1 MALRNVAVSFWWMT
15 AILKKQS
22 ILMSL
27 YTPDDRSAILKPS
40 ESTAIVFILDNEGKK
55 NSSILFS
62 GLFFVVVKLHWLV
75 LKDQVM

>member
-1 MALRNVAVSFWWMT
+1 MDDCNFEETEYFNVTLHS
-15 AILKKQS
+15 
-22 ILMSL
+22 
-27 YTPDDRSAILKPS
+27 DDRSAILKPS